1 MLDAGLDDN
10 AKQHLQNDLNNI
22 KDLAATISKLNL
34 SNDAVAELKQ
44 SLQKNG
50 IDLDVL
56 ININKN
62 QVRQAQQAGQQI
74 GQQIQRG
81 IQDAIQKG
89 DFKTEFRFDGIKKLN
104 DTAQRAKKE
113 FEQLG
118 VGIVT
123 VHEEMKTLGDSSE
136 LQKFTVNIQ
145 KTNGSV
151 ESLTYALKD
160 LEGQTGRSFQYIG
173 GSINDNGVVKQINAV
188 TDAIS
193 SYKQKVAQFKSTNEG
208 ILSGINFTEF
218 NNAMTALENGTG
230 SINAV
235 KNAYK
240 DLGVQASNI
249 TKELSGQ
256 LSKAGSAVRNIA
268 KGDETI
274 ASLKAEL
281 NGLNNVPKEITTQ
294 LNGLGTKLTE
304 IRRIESENGRNTDW
318 AKAYREWKDEVDVL
332 TAKLRVLQK
341 EQANA
346 SSEQIFKLSDLK
358 ASKTPYMS
366 KVENTVDAQMKYV
379 QAMARNNGW
388 TNVDVGGIER
398 ADGMIKKLTVTY
410 TDAEGA
416 VKRFNMERRKM
427 QGTGRVNSGLMQVGD
442 VTTIKTATK
451 AQEELANAIGKQR
464 EQSEKARLAD
474 EKRQATIQNKA
485 INKALEEEYND
496 RGKLAELMARGREEA
511 EQERI
516 AIEKKNQASLQSQSD
531 NILSKVN
538 TGDYDAAIKKQITD
552 LQKYGYTAEQ
562 AEAQVFELTNAL
574 KTMSSVDS
582 TYEERIAAER
592 KWQTEMAKTKNTVS
606 EAKFEWQA
614 YNQLQSNKQHNK
626 KDVYDQLDKRTQAYQ
641 EILTINEKISRLNPE
656 TDSAQ
661 IKDLERQRSEW
672 SKINQEA
679 AETMSYYARQVLS
692 EEELVQ
698 LAKDRANA
706 LKQVQNNVATS
717 FAASD
722 EKQAN
727 KESSSTAKRLQTL
740 QNKLDTEQPKY
751 TTKYI
756 DEQVASLQKYGIAAD
771 EAERQVK
778 ELCQALADMSDI
790 SLSADER
797 LAAEKK
803 YQTELNRT
811 SALLKQQ
818 KSIKDNEI
826 VSAGDYRRIKVV
838 ADLNNYLAKNTA
850 MTKESR
856 KVILQ
861 WIETLASSDDMT
873 VGAIKNINSQW
884 KQLDATLRA
893 SGRLGLSTFDKAIQ
907 AWKKFGGWGIATGSL
922 MTMYHQ
928 LTKIPQEVTKLD
940 TTLVELSKVSDLT
953 ASGLSSVTKEAYD
966 LGKQVAKTGT
976 DVLDSVT
983 SFKRAGYDIKDSMA
997 YAEEALKTT
1006 NISENLKD
1014 AGQAA
1019 DSLVN
1024 IMKGFQTESPEF
1036 AKKINDAVNQVS
1048 NTQAVGFDNL
1058 VDGATRLSAVA
1069 NQAGMSFEQMLGTLT
1084 GGYEILGDME
1094 KVATGQITI
1103 FSRLQSIQLDGEDEV
1118 ATVSKLQETFNNA
1131 TKGAV
1136 NIVDSTTGQLRNV
1149 YDILD
1154 DMANVWGSLDK
1165 NTREALAIEAA
1176 GKVNARVCGNT
1187 YWESSYIG

>member
-1 MLDAGLDDN
+1 MDNDFKYLLDAGLDDN

-89 DFKTEFRFDGIKKLN
+89 DFKTEFRFDGTKKLN

-442 VTTIKTATK
+442 VQVIKTATK
-451 AQEELANAIGKQR
+451 AEQELASAM
-464 EQSEKARLAD
+464 AD
-474 EKRQATIQNKA
+474 
-485 INKALEEEYND
+485 
-496 RGKLAELMARGREEA
+496 GREKA

-516 AIEKKNQASLQSQSD
+516 AIEQKNQAILQQKSD
-531 NILSKVN
+531 NILSKASV
-538 TGDYDAAIKKQITD
+538 GDYDVAIQKQIAD

-562 AEAQVFELTNAL
+562 AESQVFGLTNAL

-582 TYEERIAAER
+582 THEERIAAEE
-592 KWQTEMAKTKNTVS
+592 KWQKEMAKTTNTVS
-606 EAKFEWQA
+606 EAKLEWQGLVSVQQRLSKA
-614 YNQLQSNKQHNK
+614 NQIESFLQKNTRITKEAKAELERYVVSLRDVDTAMSKVAKSNIDIKFQEIQNSMRGLNRLG
-626 KDVYDQLDKRTQAYQ
+626 YALSDQL
-641 EILTINEKISRLNPE
+641 
-656 TDSAQ
+656 
-661 IKDLERQRSEW
+661 
-672 SKINQEA
+672 
-679 AETMSYYARQVLS
+679 
-692 EEELVQ
+692 
-698 LAKDRANA
+698 
-706 LKQVQNNVATS
+706 KQ
-717 FAASD
+717 AAS
-722 EKQAN
+722 
-727 KESSSTAKRLQTL
+727 SFT
-740 QNKLDTEQPKY
+740 
-751 TTKYI
+751 
-756 DEQVASLQKYGIAAD
+756 
-771 EAERQVK
+771 
-778 ELCQALADMSDI
+778 
-790 SLSADER
+790 
-797 LAAEKK
+797 
-803 YQTELNRT
+803 
-811 SALLKQQ
+811 
-818 KSIKDNEI
+818 
-826 VSAGDYRRIKVV
+826 
-838 ADLNNYLAKNTA
+838 
-850 MTKESR
+850 
-856 KVILQ
+856 Q
-861 WIETLASSDDMT
+861 WISVS
-873 VGAIKNINSQW
+873 GAIMAGVYKIRQ
-884 KQLDATLRA
+884 
-893 SGRLGLSTFDKAIQ
+893 
-907 AWKKFGGWGIATGSL
+907 
-922 MTMYHQ
+922 
-928 LTKIPQEVTKLD
+928 IPQEVLA
-940 TTLVELSKVSDLT
+940 VNNAMIELTKVSDASAPQIANYFDTAAKNAKDLGASVSDVINATADWSRLGYNLPDSEELARVATIYKNVGDGIDIDTANKSLT
-953 ASGLSSVTKEAYD
+953 STLRGFQLEASQAMEIVDKFNEVANRTPIDTAGIGEALQRSAASFYAANTDLSKSIALITAANSVVQDPTSVGTMWKTVSMRIRGAKTELEDAGLETEGLVESTSQLRDLVKGITGFDIMKDDNTFKDIYEIIVGIGEEWKNLTDIEQASLLEALAGKRQGNALSAALENVTLLKEAY
-966 LGKQVAKTGT
+966 QIAEN
-976 DVLDSVT
+976 S
-983 SFKRAGYDIKDSMA
+983 AGS
-997 YAEEALKTT
+997 ALK
-1006 NISENLKD
+1006 EQEAYEK
-1014 AGQAA
+1014 GVQF
-1019 DSLVN
+1019 SL
-1024 IMKGFQTESPEF
+1024 
-1036 AKKINDAVNQVS
+1036 D
-1048 NTQAVGFDNL
+1048 
-1058 VDGATRLSAVA
+1058 RLSA
-1069 NQAGMSFEQMLGTLT
+1069 SFQT
-1084 GGYEILGDME
+1084 
-1094 KVATGQITI
+1094 
-1103 FSRLQSIQLDGEDEV
+1103 FSNHLFDAD
-1118 ATVSKLQETFNNA
+1118 AFKF
-1131 TKGAV
+1131 
-1136 NIVDSTTGQLRNV
+1136 IVDSGNAAINVIDKLTQSLGSFGTLGMIGTGIASAKGYGLNV
-1149 YDILD
+1149 IVCKPLFIRSH
-1154 DMANVWGSLDK
+1154 N
-1165 NTREALAIEAA
+1165 
-1176 GKVNARVCGNT
+1176 NAM
-1187 YWESSYIG
+1187 

>member
-1 MLDAGLDDN
+1 MDNDFKYLLDAGLDDN

-89 DFKTEFRFDGIKKLN
+89 DFKTEFRFDGTKKLN

-218 NNAMTALENGTG
+218 DNAMTALENGTG

-249 TKELSGQ
+249 MKELSGQ

-274 ASLKAEL
+274 AGLKAEL
-281 NGLNNVPKEITTQ
+281 SGLNNVPKEITTQ

-318 AKAYREWKDEVDVL
+318 AKAYREWQDEIDVL

-592 KWQTEMAKTKNTVS
+592 KWQTEMAKTKNIVS
-606 EAKFEWQA
+606 EAKLEWQGLA
-614 YNQLQSNKQHNK
+614 TEQQRLSLANRIEAFMQKNTKITKSAKEELQRYVTSLRNLDQEMSKVEKNNINAFFQETQNRMRALGK
-626 KDVYDQLDKRTQAYQ
+626 LGYALSDQLKQAANSFTQWISVSSLIMTGIYKTRQAVSELVEVDNILTEISKTSDMTKQELADLGKTSFNTASQMGRTATDYLNTVTEMSRSGFYGEQGEAMARQTLLAQTAGDLTNELASKYILATNAAYKLNGEASKLNEILDGQ
-641 EILTINEKISRLNPE
+641 NMITNRNSVSMTDMAEAMSEAGSVASTYRVDADQFSAMVGTIEAVTKLGGNEIGTGIKSLLINLQNVNSSKITGTLSRAGADMTEFVNGVEKLREPMDILRDLSETFRTLDEDNPLRAEILTNIGGKIYHVVQKCITRMNLIAGNP
-656 TDSAQ
+656 
-661 IKDLERQRSEW
+661 LE
-672 SKINQEA
+672 
-679 AETMSYYARQVLS
+679 
-692 EEELVQ
+692 
-698 LAKDRANA
+698 
-706 LKQVQNNVATS
+706 
-717 FAASD
+717 
-722 EKQAN
+722 
-727 KESSSTAKRLQTL
+727 
-740 QNKLDTEQPKY
+740 P
-751 TTKYI
+751 
-756 DEQVASLQKYGIAAD
+756 
-771 EAERQVK
+771 
-778 ELCQALADMSDI
+778 C
-790 SLSADER
+790 
-797 LAAEKK
+797 
-803 YQTELNRT
+803 
-811 SALLKQQ
+811 
-818 KSIKDNEI
+818 
-826 VSAGDYRRIKVV
+826 
-838 ADLNNYLAKNTA
+838 
-850 MTKESR
+850 
-856 KVILQ
+856 
-861 WIETLASSDDMT
+861 
-873 VGAIKNINSQW
+873 
-884 KQLDATLRA
+884 
-893 SGRLGLSTFDKAIQ
+893 
-907 AWKKFGGWGIATGSL
+907 
-922 MTMYHQ
+922 
-928 LTKIPQEVTKLD
+928 P
-940 TTLVELSKVSDLT
+940 
-953 ASGLSSVTKEAYD
+953 
-966 LGKQVAKTGT
+966 
-976 DVLDSVT
+976 
-983 SFKRAGYDIKDSMA
+983 
-997 YAEEALKTT
+997 
-1006 NISENLKD
+1006 
-1014 AGQAA
+1014 
-1019 DSLVN
+1019 
-1024 IMKGFQTESPEF
+1024 
-1036 AKKINDAVNQVS
+1036 
-1048 NTQAVGFDNL
+1048 
-1058 VDGATRLSAVA
+1058 
-1069 NQAGMSFEQMLGTLT
+1069 
-1084 GGYEILGDME
+1084 
-1094 KVATGQITI
+1094 TI
-1103 FSRLQSIQLDGEDEV
+1103 
-1118 ATVSKLQETFNNA
+1118 
-1131 TKGAV
+1131 
-1136 NIVDSTTGQLRNV
+1136 
-1149 YDILD
+1149 
-1154 DMANVWGSLDK
+1154 
-1165 NTREALAIEAA
+1165 
-1176 GKVNARVCGNT
+1176 
-1187 YWESSYIG
+1187 

>member
-1 MLDAGLDDN
+1 MANNNTDGEIILGLDISQT
-10 AKQHLQNDLNNI
+10 KSTI
-22 KDLAATISKLNL
+22 EKDLEQI
-34 SNDAVAELKQ
+34 LKQ
-44 SLQKNG
+44 INNLEVSIAHANLDNQAISELQKKLTQISN
-50 IDLDVL
+50 LTVNVS
-56 ININKN
+56 NINVSPN
-62 QVRQAQQAGQQI
+62 QVRQAQQTGQQI

-89 DFKTEFRFDGIKKLN
+89 NFRTSFEVEKINPKDIAGNVNKTTEKIKEEFEKLN
-104 DTAQRAKKE
+104 R
-113 FEQLG
+113 G
-118 VGIVT
+118 VVT
-123 VHEEMKTLGDSSE
+123 VHENMKKYS
-136 LQKFTVNIQ
+136 
-145 KTNGSV
+145 NGQAYLDGLVVSV
-151 ESLTYALKD
+151 KRADGVIESLQYKLNNGIF
-160 LEGQTGRSFQYIG
+160 EYTGG
-173 GSINDNGVVKQINAV
+173 TINDNGVVKQINAI

-218 NNAMTALENGTG
+218 ENAMTALENGTG

-256 LSKAGSAVRNIA
+256 LSKASSAAKNLA

-274 ASLKAEL
+274 ASLKADF
-281 NGLNNVPKEITTQ
+281 NGLNNVPKEITQQ
-294 LNGLGTKLTE
+294 LNSLGSKLSE
-304 IRRIESENGRNTDW
+304 IRRIESENGRNVDW
-318 AKAYREWKDEVDVL
+318 AKAYREWKDEVDAL

-346 SSEQIFKLSDLK
+346 SSEQVFKLSDLK

-388 TNVDVGGIER
+388 TNVDVSGIER

-427 QGTGRVNSGLMQVGD
+427 QGTGRINSGLMQVGD
-442 VTTIKTATK
+442 VQVVKTATK
-451 AQEELANAIGKQR
+451 AEEELANAIGKQR
-464 EQSEKARLAD
+464 EQSERARLAE
-474 EKRQATIQNKA
+474 EKRQATLQNKA
-485 INKALEEEYND
+485 ANKAIEND
-496 RGKLAELMARGREEA
+496 NQKIAKIDANIESGKYSQSNIQARIDELKKYGVEANIVADAEKRLNDAFNTMSDKNASRSKRIEA
-511 EQERI
+511 EKQ
-516 AIEKKNQASLQSQSD
+516 LQ
-531 NILSKVN
+531 LE
-538 TGDYDAAIKKQITD
+538 
-552 LQKYGYTAEQ
+552 LQKTG
-562 AEAQVFELTNAL
+562 N
-574 KTMSSVDS
+574 
-582 TYEERIAAER
+582 
-592 KWQTEMAKTKNTVS
+592 
-606 EAKFEWQA
+606 
-614 YNQLQSNKQHNK
+614 
-626 KDVYDQLDKRTQAYQ
+626 
-641 EILTINEKISRLNPE
+641 
-656 TDSAQ
+656 
-661 IKDLERQRSEW
+661 
-672 SKINQEA
+672 
-679 AETMSYYARQVLS
+679 
-692 EEELVQ
+692 
-698 LAKDRANA
+698 
-706 LKQVQNNVATS
+706 
-717 FAASD
+717 
-722 EKQAN
+722 
-727 KESSSTAKRLQTL
+727 
-740 QNKLDTEQPKY
+740 
-751 TTKYI
+751 
-756 DEQVASLQKYGIAAD
+756 
-771 EAERQVK
+771 
-778 ELCQALADMSDI
+778 
-790 SLSADER
+790 
-797 LAAEKK
+797 
-803 YQTELNRT
+803 
-811 SALLKQQ
+811 LLKQQ
-818 KSIKDNEI
+818 KSIKGNEI
-826 VSAGDYRRIKVV
+826 VPAGDYRRLKVV
-838 ADLNNYLAKNTA
+838 ADLNNYLSKNTA

-856 KVILQ
+856 KAILQ

-873 VGAIKNINSQW
+873 VGAIKNINSQL

-922 MTMYHQ
+922 MAMYHQ
-928 LTKIPQEVTKLD
+928 LTRIPQEVTKLD

-976 DVLDSVT
+976 DVLDSIT

-1014 AGQAA
+1014 AGEAA

-1084 GGYEILGDME
+1084 GGYEILGNME

-1154 DMANVWGSLDK
+1154 DMANVWSSLDK

-1176 GKVNARVCGNT
+1176 GIRQKNVFLALMQNWQGVEDAVESAKNSMNSADEENQKYLDSIEGRMNSL
-1187 YWESSYIG
+1187 ESSFQRFSQSAMSSGLIKGIVSGGTVALDLLTAITDKVGTLLPMISGGSIFAFFKNLDYQKVLKIA